1 MKSWWCFAALGL
13 VLTGCNQSPTPSA
26 SETPT
31 TLPTL
36 ESANPN
42 EVLSTIS
49 PTVSSPSASRLQV
62 SPTVTPTASNPA
74 VSVPTTS
81 PTLNPTT
88 SQKLSP
94 PASKDL
100 TISTEGIGPARVGM
114 RLGELKKLLE
124 GKAEFKVK
132 SPFMVDFDAI
142 AISQSGKDQ
151 YYILYPAGTPLSDT
165 DVIEAL
171 VTDNPNYRTAQGIGP
186 GTPIKQA
193 EAVYGDA
200 TLSYNLLNES
210 REYVKFAKQPSKT
223 ISFRTK
229 ATPGQQLAGIY
240 PSSKAELKNTKEFQ
254 KTASIARVEVI
265 CGKNCPLPSP

>member
-1 MKSWWCFAALGL
+1 MKSWWWLTALGL
-13 VLTGCNQSPTPSA
+13 VLVGCKQSPTPST

-31 TLPTL
+31 ALPTL
-36 ESANPN
+36 EPANPN
-42 EVLSTIS
+42 QVLSTIS
-49 PTVSSPSASRLQV
+49 PTVSSPSASSPQV
-62 SPTVTPTASNPA
+62 FPTVTPTASNPA
-74 VSVPTTS
+74 VSVPTAS
-81 PTLNPTT
+81 PTLSPTA
-88 SQKLSP
+88 SQQLSS
-94 PASKDL
+94 PASKAF
-100 TISTEGIGPARVGM
+100 TISAEGIGPARVGM

-142 AISQSGKDQ
+142 AVSQSGIDQ
-151 YYILYPAGTPLSDT
+151 YYILYPAGTPLSDA

-200 TLSYNLLNES
+200 TLSYNLLDES
-210 REYVKFAKQPSKT
+210 REYVTFAKQPSKA
-223 ISFRTK
+223 IFFR
-229 ATPGQQLAGIY
+229 AQAPSGQQFAGIY

-254 KTASIARVEVI
+254 KTAAIARVGVI